1 MVDYRLLKDEEN
13 RKLLKFGW
21 FAGVAGTVD
30 FLRGDLRTGV
40 EISNTQK
47 VLDGDLDTFIAASLK
62 QGL

>member
-30 FLRGDLRTGV
+30 FLRGIGEFLL
-40 EISNTQK
+40 NK
-47 VLDGDLDTFIAASLK
+47 FY
-62 QGL
+62 